1 MSWSRKS
8 PRGKRGYHH
17 GNLREALVQAA
28 LSLIGERGSEG
39 VTLAEA
45 ARMAGVSA
53 AAPYRHFKDREDLM
67 AAVASEGY
75 SKFADALER
84 AWEDGNPDPVTA
96 LERVGHAYLAFAREE
111 PALYSAMFES
121 SLSPGADSSM
131 SVQADRA
138 YAVLQTASEDIHAT
152 LPPAKRAPARMMA
165 LHIWS
170 MAHGIASL
178 FARGDAG
185 RRPLPVPPEDLLEAG
200 LLIYLSGLGHDP
212 SATR

>member
-1 MSWSRKS
+1 MNWSHHR
-8 PRGKRGYHH
+8 RGKRGYHH
-17 GNLREALVQAA
+17 GNLREALIKAA

-53 AAPYRHFKDREDLM
+53 AAPYRHFKDREALM
-67 AAVASEGY
+67 AAVAGEGY
-75 SKFADALER
+75 AKFADMLEQ
-84 AWEDGNPDPVTA
+84 AWNDGAPDAIAA
-96 LERVGHAYLAFAREE
+96 LERVGSAYLAFAREE
-111 PALYSAMFES
+111 PALYAAMFES
-121 SLSPGADSSM
+121 SVALGTDSTLKSA
-131 SVQADRA
+131 ADRA
-138 YAVLQTASEDIHAT
+138 YDVLQTACDRIHES
-152 LPPAKRAPARMMA
+152 LPVDRRAPARMMA

-200 LLIYLSGLGHDP
+200 LLIYLSGLGHEP
-212 SATR
+212 SAD

>member
-1 MSWSRKS
+1 MNWSRHR

-28 LSLIGERGSEG
+28 LSLIGERGAQG

-53 AAPYRHFKDREDLM
+53 AAPYRHFKDRDALM
-67 AAVASEGY
+67 AAVAAEGY
-75 SKFADALER
+75 AQFADALER
-84 AWEDGNPDPVTA
+84 AWNAGKPDPVSA
-96 LERVGHAYLAFAREE
+96 LERVGRAYLAFAREE
-111 PALYSAMFES
+111 PALYAAMFES
-121 SLSPGADSSM
+121 SVPPGSDSAL

-138 YAVLQTASEDIHAT
+138 FAVLQEAADRIHAG
-152 LPPAKRAPARMMA
+152 LPADKRAPARMMA

-178 FARGDAG
+178 FSRGDAG

-200 LLIYLSGLGHDP
+200 ILVYLSGLGHEP
-212 SATR
+212 AGA

>member
-1 MSWSRKS
+1 MNWSHHR
-8 PRGKRGYHH
+8 RGKRGYHH

-53 AAPYRHFKDREDLM
+53 AAPYRHFKDREALM
-67 AAVASEGY
+67 AAVAGEGY
-75 SKFADALER
+75 AKFADALEK
-84 AWEDGNPDPVTA
+84 AWHDGAPDPVKA
-96 LERVGHAYLAFAREE
+96 LERVGHAYLAFARNE
-111 PALYSAMFES
+111 PALYAAMFES
-121 SLSPGADSSM
+121 SVSPGSDSALSA
-131 SVQADRA
+131 QADRA
-138 YAVLQTASEDIHAT
+138 YAVLQDASERIYAI
-152 LPPAKRAPARMMA
+152 LPADKRAPARMMA

-200 LLIYLSGLGHDP
+200 LLIYLSGLGHEP
-212 SATR
+212 